1 MSSAF
6 PVMIDFTPPSR
17 QGYAE
22 GGLAKKAQ
30 DVRKGADNGDV
41 VLIHVNPEE
50 YELIKQKFG
59 PPRINPDTG
68 LPQFGWFSDL
78 TKNIPSWVAPVAM
91 LAANVFLP
99 GVGAAIGAGLSGALG
114 LGLSET
120 AAAALGSG
128 VMGAG
133 IGGITGGTKGALIG
147 GTLGAITPY
156 ALGPS
161 GLGLTGQG
169 GALSGLNLGDTA
181 GAVGT
186 NPNLYSSP
194 IGPTSTGDAL
204 SNFSVGPSLSG
215 GVTGGSG
222 APTSGLLSSLS
233 GGISGSTLLKA
244 APLLLGA
251 ASLAGGSP
259 KQATPVSAT
268 SPDKNFTTHLS
279 DVPFNRTRN
288 ENVNV
293 GTRYGMGPEQE
304 FFNNNQI
311 DSLAPKVVTASS
323 GRYVRGGGT
332 GVSDSIPAR
341 LSDGEYVIDAQT
353 VSMIGDG
360 SSDAG
365 AKKLDALREQIRRQK
380 GSALAKGK
388 FAPNAKSPLS
398 YLKGV

>member
-1 MSSAF
+1 MSSTF

-17 QGYAE
+17 QGYAK

-50 YELIKQKFG
+50 FELIKQKFG

-99 GVGAAIGAGLSGALG
+99 GVGAAIGGGLSSALG

-133 IGGITGGTKGALIG
+133 LGGVTGGAKGALIG
-147 GTLGAITPY
+147 GALGAITPY

-161 GLGLTGQG
+161 GLGLTGEG
-169 GALSGLNLGDTA
+169 GALSGLGVNAAT
-181 GAVGT
+181 
-186 NPNLYSSP
+186 
-194 IGPTSTGDAL
+194 TG
-204 SNFSVGPSLSG
+204 G
-215 GVTGGSG
+215 GVRDVSIAAPSGITGGNSYSWG
-222 APTSGLLSSLS
+222 TGGIL
-233 GGISGSTLLKA
+233 GTGISGSTLMKA

-251 ASLAGGSP
+251 AALAGGSS
-259 KQATPVSAT
+259 KQATQATPVST
-268 SPDKNFTTHLS
+268 GESTDKNFTTRLS

-304 FFNNNQI
+304 FFSNNE
-311 DSLAPKVVTASS
+311 LPKVVTASA

-398 YLKGV
+398 YLKGA